1 MKKADFRFPDA
12 QISGS
17 RVWLKYLLVVGVS
30 IITSS
35 SFVFGQDQESLDQ
48 NKASHLLVVGVSIIT
63 SSSFV
68 FGQDQESLA
77 EQGFASHPFSEGR
90 NAREATRTLYPA
102 CVQPCW
108 DIRE

>member
-1 MKKADFRFPDA
+1 MKEAGFRFPDA

-17 RVWLKYLLVVGVS
+17 HGWLKYLLVGVS
-30 IITSS
+30 I
-35 SFVFGQDQESLDQ
+35 V
-48 NKASHLLVVGVSIIT
+48 T